1 MTNDLGLCSQMIK
14 RYSANSWNKVEADK
28 PLGALKSNSFCSIA
42 QAPFNFVSSLP
53 FTYQWALGRAST
65 LLISAKETDTFCDK
79 FAEIVTE
86 ILQEENGKL
95 WRGGQESPNLPCLL
109 TTDNP
114 FPPIIAKPH
123 MEGYK

>member
-1 MTNDLGLCSQMIK
+1 MSPPYLLRIS
-14 RYSANSWNKVEADK
+14 
-28 PLGALKSNSFCSIA
+28 
-42 QAPFNFVSSLP
+42 
-53 FTYQWALGRAST
+53 GRLEERQR
-65 LLISAKETDTFCDK
+65 LLIPAKETDKFCDK
-79 FAEIVTE
+79 FVEIVTE
-86 ILQEENGKL
+86 ILQEEDGKL